1 MMTDRLSTEHKT
13 RTRNRSRTAA
23 RAEVFLDRV
32 AGGSLW
38 RAYSLI
44 GAGFFVVMGTFTVL
58 SVV

>member
-1 MMTDRLSTEHKT
+1 MTDRLSSEPKT
-13 RTRNRSRTAA
+13 RARQRTRTANQ
-23 RAEVFLDRV
+23 AEAFLDRI